1 MLFGNIDRDC
11 NGELTFA
18 GRSLSALAE
27 EYGCPLLL
35 MDEERIRSNCRMYKE
50 AMQTYFG
57 TGSEPLCASK
67 AASFKQIYRIISE
80 EGIGVD
86 TVSIGEIH
94 TAISAGFP
102 AEKIYFHGNC
112 KTDSDISFALDNHV
126 GYFVV
131 DNVEELLELNR
142 QAGERSLRQKILL
155 RVTPGI
161 DPHTYDAV
169 NTGNVDS
176 KFGIAIETGQAED
189 AIKLCVEQPNI
200 ELCGLHCHVGSQV
213 FDEDVFQRTLD
224 IMLPFMSHIRS
235 AIGVSFGIL
244 NLGGGYGVPYL
255 ESEGTVDIPARI
267 AEVASHLKQLCLKL
281 NYPLPTILMEPGRSI
296 VADAGMTLY
305 RVASVKRIPGY
316 KSYVAVDGGMT
327 DNPRYALYGSKYT
340 VLHQSKINSRNAVFD
355 LVGRCCESG
364 DIIQPDVMLP
374 EDTCRGDLIAVCTT
388 GAYNYSMASNYNRI
402 CRPPVVMLAKDYEYI
417 AVRRE
422 TIDDIIALDI

>member
-1 MLFGNIDRDC
+1 M
-11 NGELTFA
+11 
-18 GRSLSALAE
+18 
-27 EYGCPLLL
+27 
-35 MDEERIRSNCRMYKE
+35 
-50 AMQTYFG
+50 
-57 TGSEPLCASK
+57 
-67 AASFKQIYRIISE
+67 
-80 EGIGVD
+80 V
-86 TVSIGEIH
+86 
-94 TAISAGFP
+94 
-102 AEKIYFHGNC
+102 
-112 KTDSDISFALDNHV
+112 
-126 GYFVV
+126 
-131 DNVEELLELNR
+131 
-142 QAGERSLRQKILL
+142 
-155 RVTPGI
+155 
-161 DPHTYDAV
+161 
-169 NTGNVDS
+169 
-176 KFGIAIETGQAED
+176 
-189 AIKLCVEQPNI
+189 
-200 ELCGLHCHVGSQV
+200 
-213 FDEDVFQRTLD
+213 
-224 IMLPFMSHIRS
+224 PFMSHIGS
-235 AIGVSFGIL
+235 TIGVTFGIL

-267 AEVASHLKQLCLKL
+267 AEVASHLNQLCLKL

-340 VLHQSKINSRNAVFD
+340 VLHQSKVNSRNAVFD

-402 CRPPVVMLAKDYEYI
+402 CRPPVVMLAKEHEYI